1 MTLHN
6 DFPYPLATVGGLVFA
21 PDGDTLWVRSYK
33 WGNRYSLPGG
43 KVDLG
48 ETLAQA
54 VIREVLEET
63 GLVVINPKLAT
74 VQDCVYSPEF
84 WKKGHF
90 VMHDYLLDL
99 SPESR
104 KEDVVLNEEAQS
116 YVWVSPKKAL
126 ELPIIEPGRNLLNWY
141 LSYVRNNKL

>member
-1 MTLHN
+1 MTVHQQ
-6 DFPYPLATVGGLVFA
+6 FPYPLATVAGLVFA

-33 WGNRYSLPGG
+33 WGNMWSLPGG

-63 GLVVINPKLAT
+63 GLKVINPRLAT

-84 WKKGHF
+84 WRQSHF
-90 VMHDYLLDL
+90 ITHDYLLEL
-99 SPESR
+99 SPESK
-104 KEDVVLNEEAQS
+104 KEDVVLNEEAQA
-116 YVWVSPKKAL
+116 YIWVSPAKAL
-126 ELPIIEPGRNLLNWY
+126 ELQVIEPGRNLLTWY
-141 LSYVRNNKL
+141 LKYVGNNKH